1 MFDQIPEMDREEK
14 KRQKMARRERF
25 VLAALA
31 GGNPAKDCVAIADLV
46 IAILDQE

>member
-1 MFDQIPEMDREEK
+1 MMLPRYTKEDAERDAK
-14 KRQKMARRERF
+14 KRREQF

-31 GGNPAKDCVAIADLV
+31 GGNTAKDCVDIADLV